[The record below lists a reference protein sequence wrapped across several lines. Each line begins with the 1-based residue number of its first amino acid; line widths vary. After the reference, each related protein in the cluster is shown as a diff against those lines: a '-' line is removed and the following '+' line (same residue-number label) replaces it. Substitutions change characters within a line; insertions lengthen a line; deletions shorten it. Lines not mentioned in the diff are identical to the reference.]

1 MSVKR
6 LHIIILLF
14 VAVAMS
20 SCNINRFVPEG
31 KYLVKKNSI
40 VIEEKKTKISKS
52 GLSSY
57 ITLKPYKDAFQTNLP
72 FWIYY
77 KAERRPN
84 SKMWAWLN

>member
-6 LHIIILLF
+6 LHIILLLF

-40 VIEEKKTKISKS
+40 AIEGKKTKLSKS

-57 ITLKPYKDAFQTNLP
+57 ITLKPYKDAFQTNFP
-72 FWIYY
+72 GIC
-77 KAERRPN
+77 A
-84 SKMWAWLN
+84 

>member
-1 MSVKR
+1 MLDKR

-14 VAVAMS
+14 MAVAMS

-31 KYLVKKNSI
+31 KYLVKKNNI

-57 ITLKPYKDAFQTNLP
+57 ITLTP
-72 FWIYY
+72 
-77 KAERRPN
+77 
-84 SKMWAWLN
+84 